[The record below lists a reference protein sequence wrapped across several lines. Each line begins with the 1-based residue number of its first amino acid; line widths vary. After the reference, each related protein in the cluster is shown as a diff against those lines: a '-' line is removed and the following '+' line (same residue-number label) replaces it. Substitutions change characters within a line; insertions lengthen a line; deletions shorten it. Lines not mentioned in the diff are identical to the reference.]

1 MGFVSVA
8 GLAACTSFVLLFAF
22 AAIGAFSCNFCGSD
36 DAGFAGVA
44 PFGLPLT
51 GPALGVLFCALEG
64 CDAAAAVGLETFVML
79 GFLASFSSK
88 GDPLS
93 IEPSSG
99 VFSAKA
105 APPDTVPSSLGS
117 AGNIAAVSS
126 CAVETGLSGFALV
139 ASPIA
144 FSDSLEVGGS
154 ADDWSPVTLIV
165 GFAASC
171 GSVASPF
178 VFGLSTVPP
187 SKSVVVG
194 FEFPPFS
201 SVTASLT
208 PSNPFDLISEPMYPL
223 GSTATKLVRTLD
235 KGRELL
241 LVTLPAGDRPREGG
255 EVSSPFCSNLAR
267 REATPLGDRED
278 MTTDK

>member
-1 MGFVSVA
+1 MGFDSVA
-8 GLAACTSFVLLFAF
+8 GLAASTSFVLVFAF
-22 AAIGAFSCNFCGSD
+22 PTIGAFSCDFGGPA
-36 DAGFAGVA
+36 DAGFAGAA

-51 GPALGVLFCALEG
+51 APALGVLFWALEG
-64 CDAAAAVGLETFVML
+64 CEAAAAVGLETFVML

-117 AGNIAAVSS
+117 AGNMAAVSS
-126 CAVETGLSGFALV
+126 CAVDTGLSGFALV

-144 FSDSLEVGGS
+144 FSDSLEAVGS
-154 ADDWSPVTLIV
+154 PDDWSPVTLIV

-178 VFGLSTVPP
+178 VF
-187 SKSVVVG
+187 
-194 FEFPPFS
+194 
-201 SVTASLT
+201 
-208 PSNPFDLISEPMYPL
+208 
-223 GSTATKLVRTLD
+223 
-235 KGRELL
+235 
-241 LVTLPAGDRPREGG
+241 
-255 EVSSPFCSNLAR
+255 
-267 REATPLGDRED
+267 
-278 MTTDK
+278 